1 MKKKRVLLLSCS
13 VILLCMCVVAGM
25 SYALFTDSKSVGN
38 HLKAGNLDVTLTRTG
53 LRYNVLNEEGQLQLH
68 TNGTPLNLTGTTFE
82 DDNVFGIDSDDIRI
96 VPGSFFEATLT
107 VTNSGSTALTYN
119 VDIKLNGEATA
130 LAQQLKVTVTQ
141 GTTTNS
147 AMFSTLTENGLTA
160 ATGSLNPNSVQEF
173 TVCVEFVED
182 SNNNAAQMKAA
193 AFDLQVTAEQATAAE

>member
-25 SYALFTDSKSVGN
+25 SYALFTDSKSVSN

-147 AMFSTLTENGLTA
+147 AMLSTLTENGLTA

-173 TVCVEFVED
+173 TVRVEFVED
-182 SNNNAAQMKAA
+182 SSNNAAQMKAA